1 MLRRFPTLG
10 ELPPA
15 LRNGYLHGYC
25 GPQSFT
31 ANKNYP
37 QLLNRQVKVA
47 LFSLQETL
55 LEQALTT
62 LRYLLKKPDSWVAC
76 LFMSICL
83 SFILER
89 MTVDSREYQQSTAR
103 YYKDETATASDVDD
117 FCNDAYAVIFQRIY
131 RQLSLTTRIQHRE
144 AVTGEATKQLLQM
157 LCTLSSQLGEFSNL
171 IVRQA
176 FLQRV
181 IQVWRI
187 PKWQIWTY
195 KSHIRH
201 LLFWRFWV

>member
-1 MLRRFPTLG
+1 MLRRSPTLG
-10 ELPPA
+10 ELPSA
-15 LRNGYLHGYC
+15 FQSGYLHGYS

-31 ANKNYP
+31 ADKNYP

-55 LEQALTT
+55 LEQALTA
-62 LRYLLKKPDSWVAC
+62 LRCLLKKPESWVAC

-89 MTVDSREYQQSTAR
+89 MTVDSREYQQSTTR
-103 YYKDETATASDVDD
+103 YYEDETATASDVDD

-131 RQLSLTTRIQHRE
+131 RQLSLATRIQQLE
-144 AVTGEATKQLLQM
+144 AVAGEATRQLLQM
-157 LCTLSSQLGEFSNL
+157 LCTLSSQWGEFSNL

-176 FLQRV
+176 FLRRDT
-181 IQVWRI
+181 QVWRI
-187 PKWQIWTY
+187 PK
-195 KSHIRH
+195 
-201 LLFWRFWV
+201 